1 MSAYSPSGLQKR
13 GKPCQKSWIEKH
25 IATNLSPKPLIFF
38 RTRPERF
45 RHARHC
51 WRIGCVQNCA
61 LSLLFQQR
69 RAIYQACTEFVLE
82 PHSLYGIDST
92 SPLPEDKEQAIVQ
105 LIKTLDS
112 RFKGEMTVVLDYVKN
127 RDSRD
132 IANDELL
139 KMADNQFLVEL
150 SKIVGREH
158 ANQAYALLLGGLMTR
173 LLNGNQT
180 KVEEIASWILQL
192 STRESS

>member
-1 MSAYSPSGLQKR
+1 MPKIVDREAYRNELIAKAVDIFSEHGLNGLGMR
-13 GKPCQKSWIEKH
+13 G
-25 IATNLSPKPLIFF
+25 IA
-38 RTRPERF
+38 
-45 RHARHC
+45 
-51 WRIGCVQNCA
+51 GA
-61 LSLLFQQR
+61 LGVSKTALYHYFSSKEELFT
-69 RAIYQACTEFVLE
+69 ACTEFVLE